1 MASPTLTV
9 SLTSVATR
17 ESLLMGAVTSM
28 LRQTRRP
35 DRIKVFL
42 SDQPFL
48 RDTAFPNRQ
57 LPDQLD
63 RFFAHYHQIVE
74 LHWIPNHGPFRKFIP
89 ALQQSDSDEDLIV
102 TIDDD
107 TYYIPTLL
115 ERLEQ
120 EAINHD
126 CITANWCKRMKP
138 QQHLCR
144 LDYYEGLLGEEHPRQ
159 RSLYNFHVGKGS
171 VCYRRRFFR
180 KHLESFLNP
189 DLYLKICPSADDVWF
204 NLFRMDAGVD
214 CIDLDRRYMLAD
226 YFEGPSGLWNN
237 INRFNRLDNQHILNV
252 GLLLADLNAEA
263 GNT

>member
-74 LHWIPNHGPFRKFIP
+74 LHWISNHGPFRKFIP
-89 ALQQSDSDEDLIV
+89 ALQQADSDEDLIV

-144 LDYYEGLLGEEHPRQ
+144 LDYYEGLLGEEHTRASAACTTFMWAKD
-159 RSLYNFHVGKGS
+159 RCVIAGATSANIWRVFESGS
-171 VCYRRRFFR
+171 VS
-180 KHLESFLNP
+180 K
-189 DLYLKICPSADDVWF
+189 
-204 NLFRMDAGVD
+204 NLPFGR
-214 CIDLDRRYMLAD
+214 
-226 YFEGPSGLWNN
+226 
-237 INRFNRLDNQHILNV
+237 
-252 GLLLADLNAEA
+252 
-263 GNT
+263 